1 MALGERFGGRLTAL
15 GVHNTDYSARC
26 SGWCTDAVLM
36 RLLMS
41 APKLACLEITGF
53 TLRATS
59 AALIEFVASRASGP
73 LRPPPSCSVDPS
85 FPVSPSTCSTAFA
98 GRTHTCVLS
107 SPEGVR

>member
-1 MALGERFGGRLTAL
+1 MLALGERFGGRLTAL
-15 GVHNTDYSARC
+15 GVHNTDFSARC

-73 LRPPPSCSVDPS
+73 LSLPPVQSTHPSRFPRVLARPRLRGAHTRACSVRLR
-85 FPVSPSTCSTAFA
+85 A
-98 GRTHTCVLS
+98 
-107 SPEGVR
+107 